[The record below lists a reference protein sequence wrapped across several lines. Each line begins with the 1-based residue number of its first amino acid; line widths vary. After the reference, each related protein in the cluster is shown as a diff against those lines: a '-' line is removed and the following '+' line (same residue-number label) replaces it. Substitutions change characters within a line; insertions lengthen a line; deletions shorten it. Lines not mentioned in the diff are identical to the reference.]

1 MGKYRNKFEEVI
13 DNVPISSNWKE
24 TADYI
29 LELICNDYHDE
40 CSYFQTMQSVQTPNC
55 DYFRTIVFELQNEVY
70 IYWDAVKNGRLECSQ
85 LERFIELGDN
95 WENVVS
101 LVVYSSDPTA
111 RPLAEMILGF
121 YKRTTIKDWE
131 PSLNKG

>member
-1 MGKYRNKFEEVI
+1 MLVF
-13 DNVPISSNWKE
+13 SNDAIRSN
-24 TADYI
+24 T
-29 LELICNDYHDE
+29 
-40 CSYFQTMQSVQTPNC
+40 NC

-70 IYWDAVKNGRLECSQ
+70 IYWDAVKNGHLECSQ

-111 RPLAEMILGF
+111 EPLAKMILGF
-121 YKRTTIKDWE
+121 
-131 PSLNKG
+131 